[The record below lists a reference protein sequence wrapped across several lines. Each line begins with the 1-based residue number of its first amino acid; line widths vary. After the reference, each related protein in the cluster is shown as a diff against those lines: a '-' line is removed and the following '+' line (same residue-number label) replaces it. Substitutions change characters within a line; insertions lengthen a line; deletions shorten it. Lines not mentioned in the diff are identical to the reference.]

1 MIVVRGA
8 VVILLAGL
16 WGIGL
21 NHVLAQTVSSLQDAL
36 RRSELTANA
45 EAISSGFRQ
54 PMVQLKVVASKAAVF
69 PLVLP
74 KGSQLIPS
82 DKRFSTLVTLEDV
95 AIKSSSTLEIK
106 AFSASYRQAS
116 QFPSVTATYQYAID
130 SVMDKP
136 ELIKLLQTIAAQN
149 LADHLSAQLAVWAV
163 MEQQSLDEVIKAN
176 EGKLFVSPDDIREA
190 KALMTGSVAFA
201 PALPQSTQ
209 VVPTVPVVAATSTT
223 VVSPPNIN
231 TGTTTSTNLIV
242 ILLVASLGLLLLL
255 IIVRSQRSTV
265 PAPPDLGSAAPLPA
279 KPIAPKPEPIVADI
293 PQAVQPTSAKR
304 QKTALNVALRGIGGP
319 LQGKVLYTSDWLVIS
334 RTAVEQLVIA
344 ESVLSTP
351 HLLIDVDD
359 TRNEI
364 KIKDLNSKNGIWVNK
379 QKLKRDWQT
388 LPMESI
394 LVIGDVTFT
403 LHKDQLSVLRHGSK
417 KASTTYVYP
426 SKYFLL
432 TREKVSFYEVEAQRD
447 KTVSD
452 AHALFLVNPDTG
464 NAEIKDL
471 NSTRGTY
478 INDERLEDNVQSKVL
493 TATDQLKIGNST
505 LSLLPE
511 VTDAEE
517 SRRYTSFPIQFGA
530 YKLTKEIGAGG
541 MAYVYKATDK
551 ENREIA
557 LKIPKRNTDH
567 YRERFE
573 NEQKINEWLKPA
585 YVDEPI
591 VLVYDH
597 GILDGQMYLA
607 MRYIDGCSLADVLEQ
622 KLTLLPGIGKSILA
636 PVCRALEFAYRRG
649 VICHRDVT
657 PSNILLD
664 REGRVYL
671 SDFGIAKLRSE
682 GKRLTQYGPM
692 GNSTYMSPEQRND
705 PAQVDAR
712 SDIYS
717 LGVILYELW
726 GGDMTQNEQGNT
738 IIDLRSVRMGGEFQT
753 VLKRCL
759 EVDPNKRYA
768 NVQELMRQLPNV
780 TNQNLRDIVNRV
792 VDDRKISPKG

>member
-95 AIKSSSTLEIK
+95 TIKSSSTLEIK

-163 MEQQSLDEVIKAN
+163 LEQQSLDEVIKAN

-209 VVPTVPVVAATSTT
+209 VVPTVPVVAATATI
-223 VVSPPNIN
+223 VVSSPNIN

-279 KPIAPKPEPIVADI
+279 KPTAPKPEPIVADI

-304 QKTALNVALRGIGGP
+304 QKTALNVALRGISGP

-359 TRNEI
+359 TKNEI

-403 LHKDQLSVLRHGSK
+403 LHKDQLSVLRHGSN
-417 KASTTYVYP
+417 KASTPYVYP

-432 TREKVSFYEVEAQRD
+432 TREKVSFYKVEAQRD

-452 AHALFLVNPDTG
+452 AHALFLINPDTG

-478 INDERLEDNVQSKVL
+478 INDEKLDNVQSKVL

-511 VTDAEE
+511 VTDAESIE
-517 SRRYTSFPIQFGA
+517 ERLHTSKQFGS
-530 YKLTKEIGAGG
+530 YRLIEKIGEGG
-541 MAYVYKATDK
+541 MAFVYAATDRQ
-551 ENREIA
+551 NRKVAIKTPRSKA
-557 LKIPKRNTDH
+557 ANFL
-567 YRERFE
+567 ERFE
-573 NEQKINEWLKPA
+573 REQEICDLLKQP
-585 YVDEPI
+585 VPDDEPI
-591 VLVYDH
+591 VPVYAY
-597 GILDGQMYLA
+597 GTVDGQMYLA

-636 PVCRALEFAYRRG
+636 PVCRALEFAYGHG

-671 SDFGIAKLRSE
+671 LDFGIAKLKSE
-682 GKRLTQYGPM
+682 GKRLTQYGQRM
-692 GNSTYMSPEQRND
+692 GTSPYMSPEQKNN
-705 PAQVDAR
+705 PEQVDAR

-726 GGDMTQNEQGNT
+726 GGDMTQNEQGN
-738 IIDLRSVRMGGEFQT
+738 INIDLSSVRMGGEFQT

-780 TNQNLRDIVNRV
+780 TNQNLRDIV
-792 VDDRKISPKG
+792 KIVKPKKDFSG